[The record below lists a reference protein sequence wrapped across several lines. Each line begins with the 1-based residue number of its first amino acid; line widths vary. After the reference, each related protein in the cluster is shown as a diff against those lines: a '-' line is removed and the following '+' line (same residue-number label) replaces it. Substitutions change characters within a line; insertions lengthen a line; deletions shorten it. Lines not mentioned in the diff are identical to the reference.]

1 MSPQLV
7 EYSEDD
13 DTGCGIGII
22 VLGAVGFASILVMRL
37 VMHRRPAGR

>member
-13 DTGCGIGII
+13 DTGCGFGVI
-22 VLGAVGFASILVMRL
+22 VLGTVVCAAVIAARL
-37 VMHRRPAGR
+37 VMQWRPNTR